1 MNEFSWQFPSG
12 AGPSCGDR
20 NDSAGCDSQIQKDK
34 KRLIHFENCSSV
46 YRLKK
51 TSSFQNIVGNIFCET
66 YSGPTIERTFKSLLC
81 SRIFYDNDHL
91 NSN

>member
-46 YRLKK
+46 YRFKK
-51 TSSFQNIVGNIFCET
+51 QVLFKTLLEIFSVKRT
-66 YSGPTIERTFKSLLC
+66 LGQLLNVLSKAYFARVFFMTMTI
-81 SRIFYDNDHL
+81 
-91 NSN
+91 

>member
-46 YRLKK
+46 YRLKNKFFFK
-51 TSSFQNIVGNIFCET
+51 TLFERFSVKRTLGQLLNVLSKAYFARVFFMT
-66 YSGPTIERTFKSLLC
+66 MTI
-81 SRIFYDNDHL
+81 
-91 NSN
+91 

>member
-51 TSSFQNIVGNIFCET
+51 QVLFKTLFEIFSVKRT
-66 YSGPTIERTFKSLLC
+66 LRPTIRTFKSLLC

>member
-51 TSSFQNIVGNIFCET
+51 QVLFKTLFEIFSVKRT
-66 YSGPTIERTFKSLLC
+66 LGQLLNVLSKAYFARVFFMTMTI
-81 SRIFYDNDHL
+81 
-91 NSN
+91 

>member
-20 NDSAGCDSQIQKDK
+20 NDSAGCDSQIQKDQ

-51 TSSFQNIVGNIFCET
+51 QVLFKTLFEIFSVKRT
-66 YSGPTIERTFKSLLC
+66 LGQLLNVLSKAYFARVFFMTMTI
-81 SRIFYDNDHL
+81 
-91 NSN
+91 

>member
-51 TSSFQNIVGNIFCET
+51 QVLFKTLFERFSVKRTLGQLLNVLSRAYFARVFFMT
-66 YSGPTIERTFKSLLC
+66 MTI
-81 SRIFYDNDHL
+81 
-91 NSN
+91 